1 MSVLPKLNIVGIIMQ
16 YLNCNMLWYNKTSSI
31 WSFTVFQY
39 RFDFPQIKRGL
50 IYLIKEKKTDDFRM
64 FKNLEV

>member
-1 MSVLPKLNIVGIIMQ
+1 
-16 YLNCNMLWYNKTSSI
+16 MLWYNKASNI